1 MDGIQAPTK
10 NEEPATTPLFRA
22 ETSRTARSS
31 ATAHTMEHTRVA
43 AFDGTFAPEAR
54 PPFQPG
60 TRAWYR
66 KRDYFLSGW
75 SNPAIWRSTL
85 VEFVGTAAIVLVGG
99 QIGATI
105 ASYGTPQVG
114 AYIALSNIVL
124 LTIFIYATAPA
135 SGGHLNPMIT
145 FSTMLTGLCP
155 WPRGVLYMCAQTAGA
170 AVGGGVLTGIWGRQ
184 LSIELK
190 GGGCFFDLAYATYGQ
205 LFLNEIASSF
215 VLLLLAFGVGL
226 DPRQALL
233 FGPRFGPLLVGAT
246 VGVMSFAGSGMIRG
260 YAGAS
265 LNPARCFALGIVRRD
280 LSGGSFYLWLSF
292 QPVSESA
299 DRQIGQ
305 WIWWAGDAIAGILLA
320 AMYNLIPPHHGSGKP
335 DPDSPGSCTSDRE
348 EIAA

>member
-1 MDGIQAPTK
+1 MAQTK
-10 NEEPATTPLFRA
+10 NEVPTTAPLFRI

-31 ATAHTMEHTRVA
+31 ATAHTIEHTRVA

-60 TRAWYR
+60 TAPWYLD
-66 KRDYFLSGW
+66 RDYFLGGW
-75 SNPAIWRSTL
+75 RNPAIWRSTL
-85 VEFVGTAAIVLVGG
+85 VEFVGTAAVILVGG

-105 ASYGTPQVG
+105 TSYGTPQVG
-114 AYIALSNIVL
+114 AYIAISNIFL
-124 LTIFIYATAPA
+124 LSIFIYATAPA

-155 WPRGVLYMCAQTAGA
+155 WPRGFLYMCAQTAGG
-170 AVGGGVLTGIWGRQ
+170 AVGGGVLAGIWGRQ
-184 LSIELK
+184 LSTELK

-233 FGPRFGPLLVGAT
+233 FGPRFGPLLVGSA
-246 VGVMSFAGSGMIRG
+246 VGIMAFASSGMIPG
-260 YAGAS
+260 YAGAA

-280 LSGGSFYLWLSF
+280 LSG
-292 QPVSESA
+292 
-299 DRQIGQ
+299 Q

-320 AMYNLIPPHHGSGKP
+320 VMYNIIPPHHNSGTADDESSSVDGRGP
-335 DPDSPGSCTSDRE
+335 IS
-348 EIAA
+348 A